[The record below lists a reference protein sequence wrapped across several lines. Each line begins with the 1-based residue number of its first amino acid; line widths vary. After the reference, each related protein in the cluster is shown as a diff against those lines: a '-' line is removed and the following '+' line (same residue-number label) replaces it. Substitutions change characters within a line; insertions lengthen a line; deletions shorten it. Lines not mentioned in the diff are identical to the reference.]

1 LAEILNN
8 FNPGKAFVPLQL
20 LKASHFCHK
29 AFATIMSR
37 QLRSA
42 QEFIAG
48 IRAGNRVVLGQAIT
62 LVESARPEHQ
72 ALAQEIIGQLLAAG
86 SSAPRSANH
95 PDNSVLPRNL
105 RPKSVPD
112 TQDNSQSAI
121 RNPQSTIRIA
131 ITGAPGVGK
140 STFIEAL
147 GMYLVE
153 QGEKVAVLAID
164 PTSSIS
170 KGSILGDKTRMER
183 LSASDRAFIRPSPSG
198 ESLGGVARK
207 TRETI
212 LLVEAAGYDTVLIET
227 VGVGQSEIAVH
238 SMTDVF
244 LLLLLPGAGDE
255 LQGIKR
261 GIVEMA
267 DILAVNKSDGD
278 RVKSANQARA
288 YYLNAT
294 HLLPPKDSGWTP
306 SVLACSS
313 QENVG
318 ISELWNTVKE
328 YKNLTL
334 ANGFFTE
341 NRRRQA
347 YYWLQEALAAGLK
360 SAFFSDSAV
369 QARLAE
375 LEPEVLAGRMSPF
388 AAAAKVLGAFVRRE
402 SLIHIEK

>member
-1 LAEILNN
+1 
-8 FNPGKAFVPLQL
+8 
-20 LKASHFCHK
+20 
-29 AFATIMSR
+29 MSR
-37 QLRSA
+37 PLRSA

-72 ALAQEIIGQLLAAG
+72 ALAQEIIGQLLVAG
-86 SSAPRSANH
+86 SSASRSVNR
-95 PDNSVLPRNL
+95 PDDSVVPQNL
-105 RPKSVPD
+105 TPQSVPG
-112 TQDNSQSAI
+112 TQDN
-121 RNPQSTIRIA
+121 PQTTRIA

-183 LSASDRAFIRPSPSG
+183 LSASDLAFIRPSPSG

-294 HLLPPKDSGWTP
+294 HLLPPKDSGWAP
-306 SVLACSS
+306 RVLACSS

-334 ANGFFTE
+334 ANGFFME

-347 YYWLQEALAAGLK
+347 HYWLQEALDAGLK
-360 SAFFSDSAV
+360 SAFFGDPAV

-388 AAAAKVLGAFVRRE
+388 AAASKVLGAFERRE
-402 SLIHIEK
+402 A